1 MWRSYNLDPS
11 ILLLTRHT
19 YLICITYKVLK
30 EVNSKGNVIFNKQ
43 VLFILK
49 IYAFISYQKMMKF
62 KLFVLAILF
71 VTVSLLIV
79 PDLTHTPV
87 SGQADK
93 SFKGT
98 IAPFVPPSSSERLG
112 SLPGNNFEFD
122 DEEEVE
128 GDQEEEEEIDRDK
141 LPVLTKQERDE
152 FLSDDNIDAI
162 EPDRLTALSQEE
174 TTDDDIDPISSIVEE
189 IVKNETIIGDEE
201 SVPSPESSIIKFKDQ
216 NLEQILAAQ
225 EVAPEPD
232 NQTISTTKEGELP
245 LNVTED
251 DFEIEQADEISES
264 ESPDIDIQSF
274 INETA
279 NEKPTAPTTDNETAV
294 TTTEKDAVEEEEPTA
309 PTTDNETAVTTTEED
324 AVEEEEPTAPTD
336 NETAVTTEDTVEG
349 KPSELLEMD
358 PETGDEIQDIKGEQ
372 QTEQEEADESRT
384 PQVEEQQQQ
393 QTKQAQQEEETDE
406 AQTPQVEESP
416 NTEPIAQDG
425 SVTTSQNQQLNIKLN
440 ANDAD
445 GDNLSFTIVDDP
457 SNGQL
462 GNVNPSTNTVTY
474 TPDEDYSGE
483 DNFTFIVND
492 GTSDSNEATVSITV
506 EEQQQTKQAQQ
517 QEEDD
522 ESQTPQEEQEQEEE
536 EDSQQEEE
544 D

>member
-1 MWRSYNLDPS
+1 
-11 ILLLTRHT
+11 
-19 YLICITYKVLK
+19 
-30 EVNSKGNVIFNKQ
+30 
-43 VLFILK
+43 
-49 IYAFISYQKMMKF
+49 MKF

-87 SGQADK
+87 SGQGDK

-122 DEEEVE
+122 DDEEEVE
-128 GDQEEEEEIDRDK
+128 GDQEEEGGEEEEIDRDE

-152 FLSDDNIDAI
+152 FLSDNIDAI
-162 EPDRLTALSQEE
+162 EGDRLTVLSQEK
-174 TTDDDIDPISSIVEE
+174 TIDDDIDPISSIVEE

-201 SVPSPESSIIKFKDQ
+201 FVPSPESSIIKFKDQ

-232 NQTISTTKEGELP
+232 NQTISTTEEEELP

-264 ESPDIDIQSF
+264 ESPDVDVQSF

-279 NEKPTAPTTDNETAV
+279 NEETTTTTAP
-294 TTTEKDAVEEEEPTA
+294 
-309 PTTDNETAVTTTEED
+309 
-324 AVEEEEPTAPTD
+324 PTD
-336 NETAVTTEDTVEG
+336 NETAVTTEDTDEEEEEEETTTTTAPPTDNETTITTEDSVEG

-358 PETGDEIQDIKGEQ
+358 PEAEDEIQDIKGEQ
-372 QTEQEEADESRT
+372 QTEQ
-384 PQVEEQQQQ
+384 
-393 QTKQAQQEEETDE
+393 AQQEEEADE
-406 AQTPQVEESP
+406 AQTSQLEEESP
-416 NTEPIAQDG
+416 TTEPIAQDG
-425 SVTTSQNQQLNIKLN
+425 SVTTSENKQLNIKLN

-506 EEQQQTKQAQQ
+506 EEQQQREQAQQ
-517 QEEDD
+517 EEEAD
-522 ESQTPQEEQEQEEE
+522 ESQTPQEEQEEE

>member
-1 MWRSYNLDPS
+1 MM
-11 ILLLTRHT
+11 
-19 YLICITYKVLK
+19 K
-30 EVNSKGNVIFNKQ
+30 
-43 VLFILK
+43 LK
-49 IYAFISYQKMMKF
+49 I
-62 KLFVLAILF
+62 FVLAILF

-79 PDLTHTPV
+79 PDLTHIPV
-87 SGQADK
+87 LGQADK

-98 IAPFVPPSSSERLG
+98 FAPFVPPSSSERLG

-122 DEEEVE
+122 DEEVE
-128 GDQEEEEEIDRDK
+128 GDQEEEEIDRDD

-152 FLSDDNIDAI
+152 FLSDNIDAI

-174 TTDDDIDPISSIVEE
+174 TIDNDIDPISSIVEE
-189 IVKNETIIGDEE
+189 IVKNETIIDDEE
-201 SVPSPESSIIKFKDQ
+201 LVPSPESSIIKFKDQ
-216 NLEQILAAQ
+216 DLEQILDAQ

-232 NQTISTTKEGELP
+232 NQTISTSEEELP

-264 ESPDIDIQSF
+264 ESPDVDVQSF

-279 NEKPTAPTTDNETAV
+279 N
-294 TTTEKDAVEEEEPTA
+294 
-309 PTTDNETAVTTTEED
+309 
-324 AVEEEEPTAPTD
+324 EPTAPTD
-336 NETAVTTEDTVEG
+336 NETAVTTTEDIVEG
-349 KPSELLEMD
+349 KPSELIEMD
-358 PETGDEIQDIKGEQ
+358 PETEDEIQDIEEL
-372 QTEQEEADESRT
+372 QTE
-384 PQVEEQQQQ
+384 
-393 QTKQAQQEEETDE
+393 QAQQEEEDEAQTPQVEESPNTEQAQQEEEDEAQTPQVEESPNTEQAQQEEEDE

-416 NTEPIAQDG
+416 NTEPIVQDS
-425 SVTTSQNQQLNIKLN
+425 SVTTSQNQQLNIQLN
-440 ANDAD
+440 ANDED
-445 GDNLSFTIVDDP
+445 RDNLSFTIVDEP

-492 GTSDSNEATVSITV
+492 GTIDSNEATVSITV
-506 EEQQQTKQAQQ
+506 EEEQLTEQAQQ
-517 QEEDD
+517 EEEEED
-522 ESQTPQEEQEQEEE
+522 EAQTPQVEEEAE

>member
-1 MWRSYNLDPS
+1 
-11 ILLLTRHT
+11 
-19 YLICITYKVLK
+19 
-30 EVNSKGNVIFNKQ
+30 
-43 VLFILK
+43 
-49 IYAFISYQKMMKF
+49 MKF

-79 PDLTHTPV
+79 PDLIHMPV

-98 IAPFVPPSSSERLG
+98 VAPFVPPSSSERLG

-122 DEEEVE
+122 DEEEEVE

-174 TTDDDIDPISSIVEE
+174 ETIDDDIDPISSIVEE
-189 IVKNETIIGDEE
+189 IAKNESIIGDEE

-232 NQTISTTKEGELP
+232 NQTIGTIKEGQLP

-251 DFEIEQADEISES
+251 DFEKEQADKISES
-264 ESPDIDIQSF
+264 ESPDVDVQSF

-279 NEKPTAPTTDNETAV
+279 NKVPTAPTTDNGTAV
-294 TTTEKDAVEEEEPTA
+294 TTTEENAVEEEEDDDKVPTA
-309 PTTDNETAVTTTEED
+309 PTTDNG
-324 AVEEEEPTAPTD
+324 
-336 NETAVTTEDTVEG
+336 TAVTTEDTVEG

-358 PETGDEIQDIKGEQ
+358 PETEDEIQDIKEGEQ
-372 QTEQEEADESRT
+372 QTTE
-384 PQVEEQQQQ
+384 
-393 QTKQAQQEEETDE
+393 QAQQEGEETDE
-406 AQTPQVEESP
+406 SQTPQVEESH

-462 GNVNPSTNTVTY
+462 GNVKPSTNTVTY

-483 DNFTFIVND
+483 DHFTFIVND
-492 GTSDSNEATVSITV
+492 GTSDSKEATVSIMV
-506 EEQQQTKQAQQ
+506 EEQQQTTEQAQQ
-517 QEEDD
+517 EGEETD
-522 ESQTPQEEQEQEEE
+522 ESQTPQEEQEEE
-536 EDSQQEEE
+536 EDSQQ
-544 D
+544 

>member
-1 MWRSYNLDPS
+1 
-11 ILLLTRHT
+11 
-19 YLICITYKVLK
+19 
-30 EVNSKGNVIFNKQ
+30 
-43 VLFILK
+43 
-49 IYAFISYQKMMKF
+49 MMKF

-122 DEEEVE
+122 DEEVE
-128 GDQEEEEEIDRDK
+128 GDQKEEEEIDRDE

-152 FLSDDNIDAI
+152 FLSDNIDAI
-162 EPDRLTALSQEE
+162 EADRLTVLSQEE
-174 TTDDDIDPISSIVEE
+174 TIDEDIDPISSIVEE

-201 SVPSPESSIIKFKDQ
+201 FVPSPESSIIKFKDE
-216 NLEQILAAQ
+216 NLEQILDAQ

-232 NQTISTTKEGELP
+232 NQTISTTEEEEDLP

-251 DFEIEQADEISES
+251 DFEIEQADEISAS
-264 ESPDIDIQSF
+264 ESPDVAVQSF

-279 NEKPTAPTTDNETAV
+279 NEEA
-294 TTTEKDAVEEEEPTA
+294 
-309 PTTDNETAVTTTEED
+309 
-324 AVEEEEPTAPTD
+324 TAPTD
-336 NETAVTTEDTVEG
+336 NETAITTEDTVEEEATAPTDNETAITTEDTVEEEATAPTDNETAITTEDTVEG

-358 PETGDEIQDIKGEQ
+358 PEAEDEIQDIEEQ
-372 QTEQEEADESRT
+372 QTEQ
-384 PQVEEQQQQ
+384 
-393 QTKQAQQEEETDE
+393 AQQEEDE
-406 AQTPQVEESP
+406 AQTPQVEEESP
-416 NTEPIAQDG
+416 NTEPTAQDD
-425 SVTTSQNQQLNIKLN
+425 SVTASQNQPLNIKLN

-492 GTSDSNEATVSITV
+492 GTIDSNDATVSIIV
-506 EEQQQTKQAQQ
+506 EEGEQTEQAQ
-517 QEEDD
+517 QEED
-522 ESQTPQEEQEQEEE
+522 
-536 EDSQQEEE
+536 
-544 D
+544 

>member
-174 TTDDDIDPISSIVEE
+174 TIDDDIDPISSIVEE

-201 SVPSPESSIIKFKDQ
+201 FVPSPESSIIKFKDQ
-216 NLEQILAAQ
+216 DLEQILDAQ
-225 EVAPEPD
+225 EIAPEPD
-232 NQTISTTKEGELP
+232 NQTINTTEEGELP

-251 DFEIEQADEISES
+251 DFEIEQTDEISES
-264 ESPDIDIQSF
+264 ESPDVDVQSF
-274 INETA
+274 INETV
-279 NEKPTAPTTDNETAV
+279 NEELTT
-294 TTTEKDAVEEEEPTA
+294 
-309 PTTDNETAVTTTEED
+309 
-324 AVEEEEPTAPTD
+324 PTD
-336 NETAVTTEDTVEG
+336 NETAITTEDTVEG
-349 KPSELLEMD
+349 KPSDLLEMD
-358 PETGDEIQDIKGEQ
+358 PEAEDEAQTLQVEEEQ
-372 QTEQEEADESRT
+372 QTEQA
-384 PQVEEQQQQ
+384 QQQ
-393 QTKQAQQEEETDE
+393 AEDE
-406 AQTPQVEESP
+406 AQTLQVEEESP
-416 NTEPIAQDG
+416 NIVPTAEDS
-425 SVTTSQNQQLNIKLN
+425 SVTTSQNQQLTIKLN
-440 ANDAD
+440 ANDVD
-445 GDNLSFTIVDDP
+445 GDNLSFTIVDEP

-462 GNVNPSTNTVTY
+462 ENMNPSTNIVTY
-474 TPDEDYSGE
+474 TPNEDYSGE

-492 GTSDSNEATVSITV
+492 GTIDSNEATVSITV
-506 EEQQQTKQAQQ
+506 EEQQTEQAQ
-517 QEEDD
+517 
-522 ESQTPQEEQEQEEE
+522 QEQEEE
-536 EDSQQEEE
+536 
-544 D
+544 

>member
-1 MWRSYNLDPS
+1 
-11 ILLLTRHT
+11 
-19 YLICITYKVLK
+19 
-30 EVNSKGNVIFNKQ
+30 
-43 VLFILK
+43 
-49 IYAFISYQKMMKF
+49 MMKF
-62 KLFVLAILF
+62 KLFILAILF

-122 DEEEVE
+122 DDEEVVGDQEEEE
-128 GDQEEEEEIDRDK
+128 EEEEEEIDRDK

-174 TTDDDIDPISSIVEE
+174 TIDDDIDPISSIVKE

-225 EVAPEPD
+225 EVAPESD
-232 NQTISTTKEGELP
+232 NQTISTTKEGQLP

-264 ESPDIDIQSF
+264 QSPDVDVQSF

-279 NEKPTAPTTDNETAV
+279 NEVPTAPTTDNETAV
-294 TTTEKDAVEEEEPTA
+294 TTTEEDAVEEEEEEEKEPTA

-324 AVEEEEPTAPTD
+324 AVEEEEEEEKEPTAPTTD

-349 KPSELLEMD
+349 KPSELLQMD
-358 PETGDEIQDIKGEQ
+358 PEIEDEIQDIKGEQ
-372 QTEQEEADESRT
+372 QTEQ
-384 PQVEEQQQQ
+384 
-393 QTKQAQQEEETDE
+393 AQQEEEADE
-406 AQTPQVEESP
+406 AQTSQLEEESP
-416 NTEPIAQDG
+416 TTEPIAQDG
-425 SVTTSQNQQLNIKLN
+425 SVTTSENKQLNIKLN

-506 EEQQQTKQAQQ
+506 EEQQQR
-517 QEEDD
+517 
-522 ESQTPQEEQEQEEE
+522 

>member
-1 MWRSYNLDPS
+1 
-11 ILLLTRHT
+11 
-19 YLICITYKVLK
+19 
-30 EVNSKGNVIFNKQ
+30 
-43 VLFILK
+43 
-49 IYAFISYQKMMKF
+49 MKF

-79 PDLTHTPV
+79 PDLTHMPV

-128 GDQEEEEEIDRDK
+128 GDQEEEEIDRDK

-174 TTDDDIDPISSIVEE
+174 TIDDDIDPISSIVEE

-232 NQTISTTKEGELP
+232 NQTISTTKEGKLP

-309 PTTDNETAVTTTEED
+309 PT
-324 AVEEEEPTAPTD
+324 D

-358 PETGDEIQDIKGEQ
+358 PETEDEIQDIKGEQ
-372 QTEQEEADESRT
+372 QTEQAQQEEEADEAQT
-384 PQVEEQQQQ
+384 PQVEEQQ
-393 QTKQAQQEEETDE
+393 QTKQAQQEEEADE

-425 SVTTSQNQQLNIKLN
+425 SFTTSQNQQLNIKLN

-506 EEQQQTKQAQQ
+506 EEQQQTGQAQQ

-536 EDSQQEEE
+536 EDSQQEKE

>member
-1 MWRSYNLDPS
+1 
-11 ILLLTRHT
+11 
-19 YLICITYKVLK
+19 
-30 EVNSKGNVIFNKQ
+30 
-43 VLFILK
+43 
-49 IYAFISYQKMMKF
+49 MKF

-122 DEEEVE
+122 DEEVE
-128 GDQEEEEEIDRDK
+128 GDQEEEEIDRDE

-152 FLSDDNIDAI
+152 FLSDNIDAI
-162 EPDRLTALSQEE
+162 EADRLTVLSQEE
-174 TTDDDIDPISSIVEE
+174 TIDEDIDPISSIVEE

-201 SVPSPESSIIKFKDQ
+201 FVPSPESSIIKFKDE
-216 NLEQILAAQ
+216 NLEQILDAQ

-232 NQTISTTKEGELP
+232 NQTISTTEEEEDLP

-251 DFEIEQADEISES
+251 DFEIEQADEISAS
-264 ESPDIDIQSF
+264 ESPDVAVQSF

-279 NEKPTAPTTDNETAV
+279 NDEA
-294 TTTEKDAVEEEEPTA
+294 
-309 PTTDNETAVTTTEED
+309 
-324 AVEEEEPTAPTD
+324 TAPTD
-336 NETAVTTEDTVEG
+336 NETAITTEDTVEG

-358 PETGDEIQDIKGEQ
+358 PEAEDEIQDIEEP
-372 QTEQEEADESRT
+372 QTE
-384 PQVEEQQQQ
+384 
-393 QTKQAQQEEETDE
+393 QAQQEQDE
-406 AQTPQVEESP
+406 AQTPPQVEEESP
-416 NTEPIAQDG
+416 NTEPTAQDD
-425 SVTTSQNQQLNIKLN
+425 SVTASQNQPLNIKLN

-492 GTSDSNEATVSITV
+492 GTIDSNDATVSIIV
-506 EEQQQTKQAQQ
+506 EEGEQTEQAQQ
-517 QEEDD
+517 EG
-522 ESQTPQEEQEQEEE
+522 
-536 EDSQQEEE
+536 DSQQEE

>member
-1 MWRSYNLDPS
+1 
-11 ILLLTRHT
+11 
-19 YLICITYKVLK
+19 
-30 EVNSKGNVIFNKQ
+30 
-43 VLFILK
+43 
-49 IYAFISYQKMMKF
+49 MKL

-71 VTVSLLIV
+71 VTVSLLIL

-87 SGQADK
+87 LGQADK

-98 IAPFVPPSSSERLG
+98 FAPFVPPSSSERLG

-122 DEEEVE
+122 DEEVE
-128 GDQEEEEEIDRDK
+128 ADEEEEEIDRDD

-152 FLSDDNIDAI
+152 FLSDNIDAI

-174 TTDDDIDPISSIVEE
+174 TIDDDIDPISSIVEE

-201 SVPSPESSIIKFKDQ
+201 FVPSPDSSIIKFKDE
-216 NLEQILAAQ
+216 NLEQILDAQ

-232 NQTISTTKEGELP
+232 NQTISTSEEEELP

-264 ESPDIDIQSF
+264 ESPDVDVQSF

-279 NEKPTAPTTDNETAV
+279 NGEATAPTDNKTAI
-294 TTTEKDAVEEEEPTA
+294 TT
-309 PTTDNETAVTTTEED
+309 ED
-324 AVEEEEPTAPTD
+324 AVEEEATAPTD
-336 NETAVTTEDTVEG
+336 NKTAITTEDAVEEEATAPTDNKTAITTEDAVEEEATAPTDNKTAITTEDAVEG

-358 PETGDEIQDIKGEQ
+358 PETEDEIQDIEEL
-372 QTEQEEADESRT
+372 QTEQEE
-384 PQVEEQQQQ
+384 
-393 QTKQAQQEEETDE
+393 E
-406 AQTPQVEESP
+406 AQTPQGEEELQTEQEEEAQTPQGEESP
-416 NTEPIAQDG
+416 NTVPTAQDT
-425 SVTTSQNQQLNIKLN
+425 SVSTTQNQQLNIKLN

-445 GDNLSFTIVDDP
+445 EDNLLVTIVDEP

-492 GTSDSNEATVSITV
+492 GTVDSNEATVSITV
-506 EEQQQTKQAQQ
+506 EEEQQTEQAQ
-517 QEEDD
+517 
-522 ESQTPQEEQEQEEE
+522 QEQEEE
-536 EDSQQEEE
+536 AQNPQGEEEAEEDSQEEE

>member
-1 MWRSYNLDPS
+1 M
-11 ILLLTRHT
+11 I
-19 YLICITYKVLK
+19 
-30 EVNSKGNVIFNKQ
+30 
-43 VLFILK
+43 
-49 IYAFISYQKMMKF
+49 KF
-62 KLFVLAILF
+62 KLFILAILF

-122 DEEEVE
+122 DDEEVV
-128 GDQEEEEEIDRDK
+128 GDQEEEEEEIDRDK

-174 TTDDDIDPISSIVEE
+174 TIDDDIDPISSIVKE

-232 NQTISTTKEGELP
+232 NQTISTTKEGQLP

-264 ESPDIDIQSF
+264 ESPDVDVQSF

-279 NEKPTAPTTDNETAV
+279 NEV
-294 TTTEKDAVEEEEPTA
+294 PTA

-324 AVEEEEPTAPTD
+324 AVEEEEEEKEPTAPTTD

-349 KPSELLEMD
+349 KPSELLQMD
-358 PETGDEIQDIKGEQ
+358 PEIEDEIQDIKGEQ
-372 QTEQEEADESRT
+372 QTEQ
-384 PQVEEQQQQ
+384 
-393 QTKQAQQEEETDE
+393 AQQEEEADE
-406 AQTPQVEESP
+406 AQTSQLEEESP
-416 NTEPIAQDG
+416 TTEPIAQDG
-425 SVTTSQNQQLNIKLN
+425 SVTTSENKQLNIKLN

-445 GDNLSFTIVDDP
+445 GDNLS
-457 SNGQL
+457 
-462 GNVNPSTNTVTY
+462 
-474 TPDEDYSGE
+474 
-483 DNFTFIVND
+483 
-492 GTSDSNEATVSITV
+492 
-506 EEQQQTKQAQQ
+506 
-517 QEEDD
+517 
-522 ESQTPQEEQEQEEE
+522 
-536 EDSQQEEE
+536 
-544 D
+544 

>member
-1 MWRSYNLDPS
+1 
-11 ILLLTRHT
+11 
-19 YLICITYKVLK
+19 
-30 EVNSKGNVIFNKQ
+30 
-43 VLFILK
+43 
-49 IYAFISYQKMMKF
+49 MKF
-62 KLFVLAILF
+62 KLFILAILF

-122 DEEEVE
+122 DDEEEVV
-128 GDQEEEEEIDRDK
+128 GDQEEEEEEEIDRDK

-174 TTDDDIDPISSIVEE
+174 TIDDDIDPISSIVKE

-232 NQTISTTKEGELP
+232 NQTISTTKEGQLP

-264 ESPDIDIQSF
+264 ESPDVDVQSF

-279 NEKPTAPTTDNETAV
+279 NEVPTAPT
-294 TTTEKDAVEEEEPTA
+294 
-309 PTTDNETAVTTTEED
+309 
-324 AVEEEEPTAPTD
+324 TD

-349 KPSELLEMD
+349 KPSELLQMD
-358 PETGDEIQDIKGEQ
+358 PEIEDEIQDIKGEQ
-372 QTEQEEADESRT
+372 QTEQ
-384 PQVEEQQQQ
+384 
-393 QTKQAQQEEETDE
+393 AQQEEEADE
-406 AQTPQVEESP
+406 AQTSQLEEESP
-416 NTEPIAQDG
+416 TTEPIAQDG
-425 SVTTSQNQQLNIKLN
+425 SVTTSENKQLNIKLN

-506 EEQQQTKQAQQ
+506 EEQQQREQAQQ
-517 QEEDD
+517 EEEAD
-522 ESQTPQEEQEQEEE
+522 ESQTPEEEQEEE

>member
-1 MWRSYNLDPS
+1 
-11 ILLLTRHT
+11 
-19 YLICITYKVLK
+19 
-30 EVNSKGNVIFNKQ
+30 
-43 VLFILK
+43 
-49 IYAFISYQKMMKF
+49 MMKF

-122 DEEEVE
+122 DEEVE
-128 GDQEEEEEIDRDK
+128 GDQEEEIDRDE

-152 FLSDDNIDAI
+152 FLSDNIDAI
-162 EPDRLTALSQEE
+162 EADRLTVLSQEE
-174 TTDDDIDPISSIVEE
+174 TIDDDIDPISSIVEE

-201 SVPSPESSIIKFKDQ
+201 FVPSPESSIIKFKDQ

-232 NQTISTTKEGELP
+232 NQTISTTEKEELP
-245 LNVTED
+245 LNVTVD

-264 ESPDIDIQSF
+264 ESPDVDVQSF

-279 NEKPTAPTTDNETAV
+279 NEEETTTAPPTYNETAI
-294 TTTEKDAVEEEEPTA
+294 TTEDDTVEEEETTTA
-309 PTTDNETAVTTTEED
+309 P
-324 AVEEEEPTAPTD
+324 PTD
-336 NETAVTTEDTVEG
+336 NETAITTEDDTVEEEETTTAPPTDNETAITTEDDTVEG
-349 KPSELLEMD
+349 KPSELLELD
-358 PETGDEIQDIKGEQ
+358 PEAEDEIQDIKEEQ
-372 QTEQEEADESRT
+372 QTEQ
-384 PQVEEQQQQ
+384 
-393 QTKQAQQEEETDE
+393 AQQEEDE
-406 AQTPQVEESP
+406 AQTPQVEEESP
-416 NTEPIAQDG
+416 NTEPIAQDD
-425 SVTTSQNQQLNIKLN
+425 SITTAQNQQLNIKLN

-445 GDNLSFTIVDDP
+445 EDDLSFTIVDDP

-492 GTSDSNEATVSITV
+492 GTIDSNEATVSITV
-506 EEQQQTKQAQQ
+506 EEEQQTEQAQ
-517 QEEDD
+517 
-522 ESQTPQEEQEQEEE
+522 QEEE

-544 D
+544 EEEQQTEQAQQEE

>member
-1 MWRSYNLDPS
+1 
-11 ILLLTRHT
+11 
-19 YLICITYKVLK
+19 
-30 EVNSKGNVIFNKQ
+30 
-43 VLFILK
+43 
-49 IYAFISYQKMMKF
+49 MMKL

-87 SGQADK
+87 LGQADK

-98 IAPFVPPSSSERLG
+98 FAPFVPPSSSERLG

-122 DEEEVE
+122 DEEVE
-128 GDQEEEEEIDRDK
+128 ADEEEEEIDRDD

-152 FLSDDNIDAI
+152 FLSDNIDAI

-174 TTDDDIDPISSIVEE
+174 TIDDDIDPISSIVEE

-201 SVPSPESSIIKFKDQ
+201 FVPSPDSSIIKFKDE
-216 NLEQILAAQ
+216 NLEQILDAQ

-232 NQTISTTKEGELP
+232 NQTISTSEEEELP

-264 ESPDIDIQSF
+264 ESPDVDVQSF

-279 NEKPTAPTTDNETAV
+279 NGEATAPTDNKTAI
-294 TTTEKDAVEEEEPTA
+294 TTEDRDTVEEEA
-309 PTTDNETAVTTTEED
+309 
-324 AVEEEEPTAPTD
+324 TAPTD
-336 NETAVTTEDTVEG
+336 NETAITTEDTVEEEATAPTDNKTAITTEDAVEG

-358 PETGDEIQDIKGEQ
+358 PETEDEIQDIEEL
-372 QTEQEEADESRT
+372 QTE
-384 PQVEEQQQQ
+384 
-393 QTKQAQQEEETDE
+393 QAQQEEEEE
-406 AQTPQVEESP
+406 AQTPQGEESP
-416 NTEPIAQDG
+416 NTVPTAQDT
-425 SVTTSQNQQLNIKLN
+425 SVSTTQNQQLNIKLN

-445 GDNLSFTIVDDP
+445 EDNLLVTIVDEP

-492 GTSDSNEATVSITV
+492 GTVDSNEATVSITV
-506 EEQQQTKQAQQ
+506 EEEQQTEQAQ
-517 QEEDD
+517 
-522 ESQTPQEEQEQEEE
+522 QEQEEE
-536 EDSQQEEE
+536 AQTPQGEEEAEEDSQEEE

>member
-1 MWRSYNLDPS
+1 
-11 ILLLTRHT
+11 
-19 YLICITYKVLK
+19 
-30 EVNSKGNVIFNKQ
+30 
-43 VLFILK
+43 
-49 IYAFISYQKMMKF
+49 MMKF

-162 EPDRLTALSQEE
+162 EPDRLTALSEEE
-174 TTDDDIDPISSIVEE
+174 TIDDDIDPISSIVEE

-279 NEKPTAPTTDNETAV
+279 NEKPTAPTTDNESAITTTEKDAVEEEPTAPTDNETAV

-309 PTTDNETAVTTTEED
+309 PTDNETAVTTTEKD
-324 AVEEEEPTAPTD
+324 A
-336 NETAVTTEDTVEG
+336 VEG

-358 PETGDEIQDIKGEQ
+358 PETEGEIQDIKREQ
-372 QTEQEEADESRT
+372 QTEQAQQEEEADEAQT

-393 QTKQAQQEEETDE
+393 QTKQAQQEEEADEAQTPQVEEQQQQQTKQAQQEEEADE

-425 SVTTSQNQQLNIKLN
+425 SFTTSQNQQLNIKLN

-506 EEQQQTKQAQQ
+506 EEQQQTGQAQQ

>member
-1 MWRSYNLDPS
+1 
-11 ILLLTRHT
+11 
-19 YLICITYKVLK
+19 
-30 EVNSKGNVIFNKQ
+30 
-43 VLFILK
+43 
-49 IYAFISYQKMMKF
+49 MMKF

-122 DEEEVE
+122 DEEVV
-128 GDQEEEEEIDRDK
+128 GDQEEEGVKEEEIDRDE

-152 FLSDDNIDAI
+152 FLSDNIDAI
-162 EPDRLTALSQEE
+162 EGDRLTVLSQEK
-174 TTDDDIDPISSIVEE
+174 TIDDDIDPISSIVEE

-201 SVPSPESSIIKFKDQ
+201 FVPSPESSIIKFKDQ

-232 NQTISTTKEGELP
+232 NQTISTTEEEELP

-264 ESPDIDIQSF
+264 ESPDVDVQSF

-279 NEKPTAPTTDNETAV
+279 NDETTTTTAP
-294 TTTEKDAVEEEEPTA
+294 
-309 PTTDNETAVTTTEED
+309 
-324 AVEEEEPTAPTD
+324 PTD
-336 NETAVTTEDTVEG
+336 NETAITTEDTDEEEEEETTTTAPPTDNETAITTEDSVEG

-358 PETGDEIQDIKGEQ
+358 PEAEDEIQDIKGEQ
-372 QTEQEEADESRT
+372 QTEQ
-384 PQVEEQQQQ
+384 
-393 QTKQAQQEEETDE
+393 AQQEEEDE
-406 AQTPQVEESP
+406 AQTPQVEEESP

-425 SVTTSQNQQLNIKLN
+425 SVTTAQNQQLNIKLN

-445 GDNLSFTIVDDP
+445 GDDLSFTIVDDP

-492 GTSDSNEATVSITV
+492 GTIDSKEATVSITV
-506 EEQQQTKQAQQ
+506 EEEQQTEQAQQ
-517 QEEDD
+517 
-522 ESQTPQEEQEQEEE
+522 EE
-536 EDSQQEEE
+536 EDSQQEEDE

>member
-1 MWRSYNLDPS
+1 
-11 ILLLTRHT
+11 
-19 YLICITYKVLK
+19 
-30 EVNSKGNVIFNKQ
+30 
-43 VLFILK
+43 
-49 IYAFISYQKMMKF
+49 MMKF

-122 DEEEVE
+122 DDEEVV
-128 GDQEEEEEIDRDK
+128 GDQEEEEEEIDRDK

-174 TTDDDIDPISSIVEE
+174 TIDDDIDPISSIVKE

-201 SVPSPESSIIKFKDQ
+201 SVLSPESSIIKFKDQ

-232 NQTISTTKEGELP
+232 NQTISTTKEGQLP

-264 ESPDIDIQSF
+264 ESPDVDVQSF

-279 NEKPTAPTTDNETAV
+279 NEV
-294 TTTEKDAVEEEEPTA
+294 PTA

-324 AVEEEEPTAPTD
+324 AVEEEKEQTEPTAPTTD

-349 KPSELLEMD
+349 KPSELLQMD
-358 PETGDEIQDIKGEQ
+358 PEIEDEIQDIKGEQ
-372 QTEQEEADESRT
+372 Q
-384 PQVEEQQQQ
+384 Q
-393 QTKQAQQEEETDE
+393 QTEQAQQEEEADE
-406 AQTPQVEESP
+406 AQTSQLEEESP
-416 NTEPIAQDG
+416 ITEPIAQDG
-425 SVTTSQNQQLNIKLN
+425 SVTTSENKQLNIKLN
-440 ANDAD
+440 ANDED
-445 GDNLSFTIVDDP
+445 GDNLSVTIIDDP

-474 TPDEDYSGE
+474 TPDENYSGE

-492 GTSDSNEATVSITV
+492 GTSDSNEATVSIMV
-506 EEQQQTKQAQQ
+506 EEEQQTEQAQQ
-517 QEEDD
+517 
-522 ESQTPQEEQEQEEE
+522 EE
-536 EDSQQEEE
+536 EDSQQEEDE

>member
-1 MWRSYNLDPS
+1 
-11 ILLLTRHT
+11 
-19 YLICITYKVLK
+19 
-30 EVNSKGNVIFNKQ
+30 
-43 VLFILK
+43 
-49 IYAFISYQKMMKF
+49 MKF

-79 PDLTHTPV
+79 PDLTHMPV

-112 SLPGNNFEFD
+112 SLPGNNFEFDAD

-162 EPDRLTALSQEE
+162 EPDRLTALSEEE
-174 TTDDDIDPISSIVEE
+174 TIDDDIDPISSIVEE

-232 NQTISTTKEGELP
+232 NQTISTTKEGKLP

-294 TTTEKDAVEEEEPTA
+294 TT
-309 PTTDNETAVTTTEED
+309 
-324 AVEEEEPTAPTD
+324 
-336 NETAVTTEDTVEG
+336 EDTVEG

-358 PETGDEIQDIKGEQ
+358 PETEDEIQDIKGEQ
-372 QTEQEEADESRT
+372 QTEQ
-384 PQVEEQQQQ
+384 
-393 QTKQAQQEEETDE
+393 AQQEEEADE

-425 SVTTSQNQQLNIKLN
+425 SFTTSQNQQLNIKLN

-506 EEQQQTKQAQQ
+506 EEQQQTGQAQQ

-536 EDSQQEEE
+536 EDSQQEKE

>member
-1 MWRSYNLDPS
+1 
-11 ILLLTRHT
+11 
-19 YLICITYKVLK
+19 
-30 EVNSKGNVIFNKQ
+30 
-43 VLFILK
+43 
-49 IYAFISYQKMMKF
+49 MKF

-79 PDLTHTPV
+79 PDLIHMPV

-98 IAPFVPPSSSERLG
+98 VAPFVPPSSSERLG

-122 DEEEVE
+122 DDEEEVE
-128 GDQEEEEEIDRDK
+128 GDQEEEEIDRDK

-174 TTDDDIDPISSIVEE
+174 ETIDDDIDPISSIVEE
-189 IVKNETIIGDEE
+189 IAKNESIIGDEE

-232 NQTISTTKEGELP
+232 NQTISSTKEGQLP

-251 DFEIEQADEISES
+251 DFEKEQADKISES
-264 ESPDIDIQSF
+264 ESPDVDVQSF

-279 NEKPTAPTTDNETAV
+279 NKVPTAPT
-294 TTTEKDAVEEEEPTA
+294 
-309 PTTDNETAVTTTEED
+309 
-324 AVEEEEPTAPTD
+324 TD

-372 QTEQEEADESRT
+372 QTEQ
-384 PQVEEQQQQ
+384 
-393 QTKQAQQEEETDE
+393 AQQVEETDE
-406 AQTPQVEESP
+406 SQTPQVEESP

-445 GDNLSFTIVDDP
+445 GDNLLFTIVDDP
-457 SNGQL
+457 SNGEL
-462 GNVNPSTNTVTY
+462 GNVKPSTNTVTY

-492 GTSDSNEATVSITV
+492 GTSDSKEATVSITV
-506 EEQQQTKQAQQ
+506 EEQQQTTEQAQQ
-517 QEEDD
+517 EEETD
-522 ESQTPQEEQEQEEE
+522 ESQTPQEEE
-536 EDSQQEEE
+536 EDS
-544 D
+544 

>member
-1 MWRSYNLDPS
+1 
-11 ILLLTRHT
+11 
-19 YLICITYKVLK
+19 
-30 EVNSKGNVIFNKQ
+30 
-43 VLFILK
+43 
-49 IYAFISYQKMMKF
+49 MMKF

-87 SGQADK
+87 SGQGDK

-112 SLPGNNFEFD
+112 SLLGNNFEFD
-122 DEEEVE
+122 DDEEEVE
-128 GDQEEEEEIDRDK
+128 GNQEEEEEEEEIDRDK

-174 TTDDDIDPISSIVEE
+174 TIDDDIDPISSIVKE

-201 SVPSPESSIIKFKDQ
+201 SVLSPESSIIKFKDQ

-232 NQTISTTKEGELP
+232 NQTISTTKEGQLP

-264 ESPDIDIQSF
+264 ESPDVDVQSF

-279 NEKPTAPTTDNETAV
+279 NEVPTAPTTDNETAV
-294 TTTEKDAVEEEEPTA
+294 TTTEEDAVEEEKEPTA

-324 AVEEEEPTAPTD
+324 AVEEEEEEKEPTAPTTD

-349 KPSELLEMD
+349 KPSELLQMD
-358 PETGDEIQDIKGEQ
+358 PEIEDEIQDIKGEQ
-372 QTEQEEADESRT
+372 QTEQ
-384 PQVEEQQQQ
+384 
-393 QTKQAQQEEETDE
+393 AQQEEEADE
-406 AQTPQVEESP
+406 AQTSQLEEESP
-416 NTEPIAQDG
+416 TTEPIAQDG
-425 SVTTSQNQQLNIKLN
+425 SVTTSENKQLNIKLN

-506 EEQQQTKQAQQ
+506 EEQQQREQAQQ
-517 QEEDD
+517 EEEAD
-522 ESQTPQEEQEQEEE
+522 ESQTPQEEQEEE

>member
-1 MWRSYNLDPS
+1 
-11 ILLLTRHT
+11 
-19 YLICITYKVLK
+19 
-30 EVNSKGNVIFNKQ
+30 
-43 VLFILK
+43 
-49 IYAFISYQKMMKF
+49 MMKF

-112 SLPGNNFEFD
+112 SLPGNTFEFDD

-128 GDQEEEEEIDRDK
+128 GNQEEEEEEEEIDRDK

-162 EPDRLTALSQEE
+162 DTDRLTALSQEE
-174 TTDDDIDPISSIVEE
+174 TIDDDIDPISSIVKE

-201 SVPSPESSIIKFKDQ
+201 SVLSPESSIIKFKDQ

-232 NQTISTTKEGELP
+232 NQTISTTKEGQLP

-251 DFEIEQADEISES
+251 DLEIEQADEISES
-264 ESPDIDIQSF
+264 ESPDVDVQSF

-279 NEKPTAPTTDNETAV
+279 NEV
-294 TTTEKDAVEEEEPTA
+294 PTA

-324 AVEEEEPTAPTD
+324 AVEEEEEEEKEPTAPTTDNETAVTTAEEDAVEEEEEEEKEPTAPTTD

-349 KPSELLEMD
+349 KPSELLQMD
-358 PETGDEIQDIKGEQ
+358 PEIEDEIQDIKGEQ
-372 QTEQEEADESRT
+372 QTEQ
-384 PQVEEQQQQ
+384 
-393 QTKQAQQEEETDE
+393 AQQEEEADE
-406 AQTPQVEESP
+406 AQTSQLEEESP
-416 NTEPIAQDG
+416 TTEPIAQDG
-425 SVTTSQNQQLNIKLN
+425 SVTTSENKQLNIKLN

-506 EEQQQTKQAQQ
+506 EEQQ
-517 QEEDD
+517 
-522 ESQTPQEEQEQEEE
+522 
-536 EDSQQEEE
+536 
-544 D
+544 

>member
-1 MWRSYNLDPS
+1 
-11 ILLLTRHT
+11 
-19 YLICITYKVLK
+19 
-30 EVNSKGNVIFNKQ
+30 
-43 VLFILK
+43 
-49 IYAFISYQKMMKF
+49 MMKF
-62 KLFVLAILF
+62 KLFILAILF
-71 VTVSLLIV
+71 VTVSLLIL
-79 PDLTHTPV
+79 PDLTHMPV

-122 DEEEVE
+122 DDDEEVE
-128 GDQEEEEEIDRDK
+128 GDQEEEEEEIDRDK

-162 EPDRLTALSQEE
+162 DPDRLTALSQEE
-174 TTDDDIDPISSIVEE
+174 TIDDDIDPISSIVEE

-232 NQTISTTKEGELP
+232 NQTISTIKEGELP

-264 ESPDIDIQSF
+264 ESPDVDVQSF

-279 NEKPTAPTTDNETAV
+279 NEEENTA
-294 TTTEKDAVEEEEPTA
+294 A
-309 PTTDNETAVTTTEED
+309 P
-324 AVEEEEPTAPTD
+324 PTD

-358 PETGDEIQDIKGEQ
+358 PETEDEIQDIKGEQ
-372 QTEQEEADESRT
+372 QTEQ
-384 PQVEEQQQQ
+384 
-393 QTKQAQQEEETDE
+393 AQQEEEADE
-406 AQTPQVEESP
+406 AQTSQEEEADEAQAQTSQVEEESP

-425 SVTTSQNQQLNIKLN
+425 SVTTSQNQQLNINLN

-462 GNVNPSTNTVTY
+462 GNVNPSTNTVIY
-474 TPDEDYSGE
+474 IPDEDYSGE

-492 GTSDSNEATVSITV
+492 GTSDSNEATVSIIV
-506 EEQQQTKQAQQ
+506 EEQQQTEQAQQ
-517 QEEDD
+517 EDGSQTPQEED
-522 ESQTPQEEQEQEEE
+522 ESQTPQEEE
-536 EDSQQEEE
+536 EDSQQ
-544 D
+544 

>member
-1 MWRSYNLDPS
+1 
-11 ILLLTRHT
+11 
-19 YLICITYKVLK
+19 
-30 EVNSKGNVIFNKQ
+30 
-43 VLFILK
+43 
-49 IYAFISYQKMMKF
+49 MMKF

-122 DEEEVE
+122 DEEVE
-128 GDQEEEEEIDRDK
+128 GDQEEEEEIDRDE

-152 FLSDDNIDAI
+152 FLSDNIDAI
-162 EPDRLTALSQEE
+162 EADRLTVLSQEE
-174 TTDDDIDPISSIVEE
+174 TIDDDIDPISSIVEE

-201 SVPSPESSIIKFKDQ
+201 FVPSPESSIIKFKDQ

-232 NQTISTTKEGELP
+232 NQTISTTEKEELP
-245 LNVTED
+245 LNVTVD

-264 ESPDIDIQSF
+264 ESPDVDVQSF

-279 NEKPTAPTTDNETAV
+279 NEEETTTAP
-294 TTTEKDAVEEEEPTA
+294 
-309 PTTDNETAVTTTEED
+309 
-324 AVEEEEPTAPTD
+324 PTD
-336 NETAVTTEDTVEG
+336 NETAITTEDDTVEEEETTTASPTDNETAITTEDDTVEEEETTTAPPTDNETAITTEDDTVEG

-358 PETGDEIQDIKGEQ
+358 PEAEDEIQDIKEEQ
-372 QTEQEEADESRT
+372 QTEQ
-384 PQVEEQQQQ
+384 
-393 QTKQAQQEEETDE
+393 AQQEEDE
-406 AQTPQVEESP
+406 AQTPQVEEESP
-416 NTEPIAQDG
+416 NTEPIAQDD
-425 SVTTSQNQQLNIKLN
+425 SITTAQNQQLNIKLN

-492 GTSDSNEATVSITV
+492 GTIDSNEATVSITV
-506 EEQQQTKQAQQ
+506 EEQQTEQAQQ
-517 QEEDD
+517 EK
-522 ESQTPQEEQEQEEE
+522 
-536 EDSQQEEE
+536 EDSQQEEDE